1 MITFAVERTDE
12 KINVL
17 GQLCR
22 CIPRGAAESRSLS
35 GVTATAESTPGS
47 TDTVIS
53 PLESGGVCVC
63 AGRRDSD
70 RETEEVRCVSVLEE
84 GERKGK
90 RLEEIVYACAY
101 VCVCL
106 LNI

>member
-1 MITFAVERTDE
+1 M
-12 KINVL
+12 
-17 GQLCR
+17 C
-22 CIPRGAAESRSLS
+22 
-35 GVTATAESTPGS
+35 
-47 TDTVIS
+47 
-53 PLESGGVCVC
+53 VCVCMC